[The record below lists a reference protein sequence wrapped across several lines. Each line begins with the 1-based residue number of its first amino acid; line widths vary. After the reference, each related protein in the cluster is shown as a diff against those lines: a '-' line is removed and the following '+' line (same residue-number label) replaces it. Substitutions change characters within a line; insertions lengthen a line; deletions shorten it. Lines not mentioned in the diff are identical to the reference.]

1 MRAVALYVWGLIAT
15 KFARNAYP
23 FKQRLKRMNVTAPSR
38 SISAAQKVEHF
49 DVLIVGAGIS
59 GVGSAYHLTKQMP
72 GTTFVVLEEQET
84 FGGTW
89 WTHKYPGIRSDSD
102 LHTFGYSFK
111 PWVGPPIA
119 TADEIRAY
127 MGEVI
132 EENDLA
138 KYIRYNHRINSASWS
153 SETSLW
159 TIEATNKETGEA
171 LSFTANFLW
180 MCQGYYRHSEGY
192 TPEWK
197 DMAKFKGQIVH
208 PQRWPEDIKT
218 EGKKIVVIGSGATAA
233 TLIPNLK
240 CAHVTMLQ
248 RSPTY
253 FRTGRNAIELAEE
266 LRRLQ
271 VKEEWIH
278 EIVRRK
284 ILFEQDWFTKRSFT
298 EPEAVKQ
305 ELLGAVSAVLPE
317 GYDVGK
323 HFTPSYRPWRQ
334 RIAFVPDADLFQAI
348 KSGKASVV
356 TDEIDRFTE
365 KGILL
370 KSGEV
375 LEADIIVTATG
386 FNLSILGDI
395 AFEIDGKPLDFSDT
409 ITYRGMMFT
418 GVPNMAWVFG
428 YFRASWTLRTDLVA
442 DFVCRLLGHMKAK
455 GAKKVVPTLRVQDDN
470 MPKLPWIDPENFNPG
485 YMMRHM
491 HLLPKRGDKP
501 EWQHSQD
508 YWAEKDEIPAIDL
521 DDSAFAYK

>member
-1 MRAVALYVWGLIAT
+1 
-15 KFARNAYP
+15 
-23 FKQRLKRMNVTAPSR
+23 MNVTAPSR
-38 SISAAQKVEHF
+38 TISVAQKVEHF

-59 GVGSAYHLTKQMP
+59 GVGSAYHLTKQLP
-72 GTTFVVLEEQET
+72 GTSFVALEEQET

-132 EENDLA
+132 EENGLA
-138 KYIRYNHRINSASWS
+138 KHIRYNHRINSASWS
-153 SETSLW
+153 SESNLW
-159 TIEATNKETGEA
+159 TVDALNKVTGEM
-171 LSFTANFLW
+171 LRFTANFLW

-197 DMAKFKGQIVH
+197 DMDKFNGPIVH
-208 PQRWPEDIKT
+208 PQTWPENLVT
-218 EGKKIVVIGSGATAA
+218 EGKKIIVIGSGATAA

-240 CAHVTMLQ
+240 CAHVAMLQ

-298 EPEAVKQ
+298 EPEAVKN
-305 ELLGAVSAVLPE
+305 ELLGAVRAVLPE
-317 GYDVGK
+317 GYDVDK

-348 KSGKASVV
+348 KDGKASVV
-356 TDEIDRFTE
+356 TDEIDRFVE

-386 FNLSILGDI
+386 FNLCVLGDI
-395 AFEIDGKPLDFSDT
+395 AFEVDGKPLDFGDT

-442 DFVCRLLGHMKAK
+442 DFVCRLLSHMKER
-455 GAKKVVPTLRVQDDN
+455 GAKRVVPALRVQDDN

-521 DDSAFAYK
+521 DDSAFVYG